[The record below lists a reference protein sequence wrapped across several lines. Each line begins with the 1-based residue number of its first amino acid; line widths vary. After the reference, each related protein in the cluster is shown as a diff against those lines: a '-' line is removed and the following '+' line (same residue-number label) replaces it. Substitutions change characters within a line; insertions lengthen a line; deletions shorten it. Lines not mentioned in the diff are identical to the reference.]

1 MSSQQFYLLGE
12 AASSAKTIEVDTKSS
27 VEQLKH
33 LVAAH
38 FAIVEPNGQLQ
49 FFSQRDECML
59 TSPRNR
65 IPSKQ

>member
-38 FAIVEPNGQLQ
+38 FAIVEQNGQ
-49 FFSQRDECML
+49 S
-59 TSPRNR
+59 
-65 IPSKQ
+65 